1 VRLSSFEIEPLASAK
16 LDGGSGKAKQNTTFQ
31 AMKSNGAVDCMRF
44 YFRSCANN
52 QANRFKQFGF
62 CDGGRSGMAQLGAQ
76 RTQIDNLT
84 RPGVAYRH

>member
-1 VRLSSFEIEPLASAK
+1 V
-16 LDGGSGKAKQNTTFQ
+16 
-31 AMKSNGAVDCMRF
+31 RF

-62 CDGGRSGMAQLGAQ
+62 CDGGRSGMAQFGAQ